1 MSSRSHRRGQVFR
14 YHIATLRRCP
24 SCASALKNGARL
36 PVLEIHDF
44 GLATLTELQK
54 QDLLEA
60 IEERYG
66 SGATVLTSQ
75 LPIGDWHAYLGTGRI
90 ADAILD
96 RLIHNAHRIELNSK
110 ESLRKDRAA

>member
-1 MSSRSHRRGQVFR
+1 MQARAQGTYERVLKRL
-14 YHIATLRRCP
+14 AKL
-24 SCASALKNGARL
+24 ALL
-36 PVLEIHDF
+36 VIDDF
-44 GLATLTELQK
+44 GLATLTDLEK

-60 IEERYG
+60 IEERHG

-75 LPIGDWHAYLGTGRI
+75 LPIGDWHAYLGAGRI

-110 ESLRKDRAA
+110 ESMRKDRAALNHGGHSDE